1 MSRLDVESVAASLT
15 LVAGAGHA
23 PRPPAADPWPVWREW
38 LAAHNLGLVPVR
50 DPAEFTWPGRFIALL
65 DDGDTRRGVVMFGVP
80 PGVLEDPSGG
90 GDGAIT
96 EAFVLASLDPSL
108 TSGSEPYG
116 QPGAV
121 EGVVEAI
128 AVAEAAEH
136 EPVLVDRVRALA
148 GRGLE
153 GDRYA
158 NGEGTF
164 SGGTGDG
171 RALTLIEGEVL
182 DAMRLGD
189 GSRLGPAEARRNLV
203 TRGISLNPLVGRRF
217 TVGEVEC
224 EGRRLCEPCAHLQRL
239 TTPGVLRGLVHRGG
253 LRADVLGD
261 GMIEVGAAVR
271 ARD

>member
-1 MSRLDVESVAASLT
+1 MDSVAASLA
-15 LVAGAGHA
+15 LMAGADAGDA
-23 PRPPAADPWPVWREW
+23 PRPSATDPWPVWREW
-38 LAAHNLGLVPVR
+38 LATRNLGLVPVR
-50 DPAEFTWPGRFIALL
+50 DPAKFTWPGRFLALL
-65 DDGDTRRGVVMFGVP
+65 DDGTTCRGVVIFGVP
-80 PGVLEDPSGG
+80 PGVLDDPSGG
-90 GDGAIT
+90 DGGVIA

-108 TSGSEPYG
+108 GSGSEPYG
-116 QPGAV
+116 QAGLA

-128 AVAEAAEH
+128 AVAERAEL
-136 EPVLVDRVRALA
+136 EPVLVDRVRAFA

-158 NGEGTF
+158 KGEGTF

-182 DAMRLGD
+182 DAMQLPD
-189 GSRLGPAEARRNLV
+189 GARLGPAEARRNLV

-239 TTPGVLRGLVHRGG
+239 TSPGVLRGLVHRGG

-261 GMIEVGAAVR
+261 GVIEVGAAVR
-271 ARD
+271 VL